1 MSRIVTFAALGIALA
16 CPALTFAHTAKPA
29 SPPLSATATVT
40 QLLQEAA
47 ARNGGKPAAP
57 KSAPSSTPL
66 QATKGKTIKEHQ
78 VKFVFQAA
86 PGRSAPVSRKA
97 PLTHKAPPEARPA
110 TLALAPPPPPP
121 MAMSPAPAIPAVQ
134 TPASRRALVPINA
147 AHEAAA
153 TDPFKGRSLQYE
165 QLLNKYRMAQIRAR
179 IAQQRYNRMRY
190 EKQMGQAMGGAVVA
204 TPPETAAVRRLQ
216 AQVEQLE
223 TQWRALSAQRLAQR
237 KAVARRHG
245 AMHLVAVVEGIH
257 QRGAVLQ
264 WGRRTRMVHAG
275 DVVGHFWVRAVHHH
289 SIVLA
294 GPHRL
299 HILSMAS
306 SVGRVAAESRE
317 GGLPAH
323 AESVSATSRTSPLME
338 LDQRLQRMAQQ
349 PTLPPP

>member
-16 CPALTFAHTAKPA
+16 CPALAFAHTAKPA

-47 ARNGGKPAAP
+47 ARHGGKPAAP
-57 KSAPSSTPL
+57 QSAPPSTPP
-66 QATKGKTIKEHQ
+66 QATEGKTIKEHPVQ
-78 VKFVFQAA
+78 FVFQAA
-86 PGRSAPVSRKA
+86 PGRPAPVSRKA
-97 PLTHKAPPEARPA
+97 PLTLKAPPATRPA
-110 TLALAPPPPPP
+110 ALAPSFPV
-121 MAMSPAPAIPAVQ
+121 AMPPAPAIPAAAQ
-134 TPASRRALVPINA
+134 APATRKALVPIHA
-147 AHEAAA
+147 PHEAVA

-216 AQVEQLE
+216 AQVGQLE
-223 TQWRALSAQRLAQR
+223 TQLEALSAQRVAQR

-306 SVGRVAAESRE
+306 SVGRVAAESGE

>member
-16 CPALTFAHTAKPA
+16 CPALTFAHTTKPA

-47 ARNGGKPAAP
+47 APHGGKPAAP
-57 KSAPSSTPL
+57 KSAPPSTSS

-78 VKFVFQAA
+78 VQFVFQAA
-86 PGRSAPVSRKA
+86 PGRPAPVSRKA
-97 PLTHKAPPEARPA
+97 PVTHKAPPEARPA
-110 TLALAPPPPPP
+110 TLAPPPP
-121 MAMSPAPAIPAVQ
+121 MAMPPAPAIPASQ
-134 TPASRRALVPINA
+134 APASRRALVPIHA

-190 EKQMGQAMGGAVVA
+190 EKQMGQAMGGAVAA